1 DRTGLEPALGDLEL
15 LAAALDRR
23 LGQTD
28 PLRRLEPAEVCV
40 RHLADQRQLDRPRR
54 RARREKLRERR
65 ITRVAHASPEV
76 ELECRDAERDGT
88 ALENAALRGGDAAA
102 ERTARDDLRTRR
114 IGGRIEIRHTVRAAD
129 TESAPRLLD
138 LRDCSLEIAVALER
152 GFDQRLEAGIVDEVP
167 PAEQAGARAFERV
180 AGVLCR

>member
-1 DRTGLEPALGDLEL
+1 
-15 LAAALDRR
+15 
-23 LGQTD
+23 
-28 PLRRLEPAEVCV
+28 
-40 RHLADQRQLDRPRR
+40 
-54 RARREKLRERR
+54 
-65 ITRVAHASPEV
+65 
-76 ELECRDAERDGT
+76 

-180 AGVLCR
+180 AGVLRRIDVGRRHVGQRMRRRELTRGDDGAGGERRK